1 MNRLRIPAVVAALA
15 ASCALG
21 ATFDAVAQR
30 GRDAGA
36 QALPAVDIPFE
47 TFTLDNGLRVVVS
60 TDRKAPVVA
69 VGVWYAV
76 GSRDEPA
83 GKTGFA
89 HLFEHLMFNGTE
101 NFNQEYFEPLQ
112 SVGATDMN
120 GTTWFDRTN
129 YFQTVPNTALDLALW
144 MESDRMGHLLGVVDQ
159 ARLDEQRGVVQ
170 NEKRQG
176 DNRPYGLVEYSM
188 LAGLFPAG
196 HPYSWST
203 IGSMQD
209 LDAASLEDVRAW
221 FRERYGAANAVLAIV
236 GDVDT
241 ATARRLVEKYFGDID
256 PGPPVARREAAVPIR
271 ASNTHD
277 TLRDRVPQ
285 ARIYRS
291 WAAPGLDKREAML
304 LSLAAD
310 VLGQGKSSRLYET
323 LVYEK
328 KIATDVVAY
337 LEQHELASMLAI
349 ELTLADGVS
358 VADGARELD
367 EQVELFLAGEPTS
380 AELDRVRMVS
390 YASFVRGIERV
401 GGRSGK
407 TVVLAEGWLYADD
420 PGFYRRELQW
430 MRDARPQDVAAAARE
445 WMRHGYHQV
454 DVVPFGNLS
463 AGAEHADRSKL
474 PAVDRTPELT
484 FPAIERATLSNGAKL
499 VVAQR
504 EGAPVVE
511 LLAQFG
517 GGFNSDLGGPLGLAS
532 FTTNMLEEGTATR
545 SALQIAAEAER
556 LGATLSAGATL
567 GTSDVR
573 VSALK
578 ASLAPTLA
586 LMADVIR
593 NPAFA
598 PAEIERVRNIW
609 LAQIAQEKAQ
619 PASLALRLMPRA
631 IYGAESPYG
640 TPLTGSGNEASIRD
654 LTRDD
659 LVRFHRERIRPDNV
673 TFFVVGDIDVAAA
686 TTELEAALR
695 GWSAPAEP
703 VRPIA
708 SVTAA
713 ERAAPRL
720 ILVDRPNAPQ
730 SLIYVGRATTPAA
743 APSALAQIAM
753 NTVFGGQ
760 FTARINMNLRE
771 DKHWSY
777 GVRSSFLD
785 APGPR
790 PWFISAPVQTDKT
803 VESVAELR
811 KEISELNGGR
821 PISAE
826 EFEFVRTQGIRALPG
841 SFETAANVL
850 SAIAGAASAGRPLD
864 WSATLAG
871 RYRALSLAE
880 ARAAAAEI
888 VKPEELVWVVV
899 GDRAQ
904 IEAGLRSLNVA
915 PLELWDEDGQ
925 PVT

>member
-1 MNRLRIPAVVAALA
+1 MKGLRIWVAVAAMT
-15 ASCALG
+15 ALG
-21 ATFDAVAQR
+21 TFAATAQR
-30 GRDAGA
+30 SRDAA
-36 QALPAVDIPFE
+36 AALPDVEIPYE

-89 HLFEHLMFNGTE
+89 HLFEHLMFNGSE

-176 DNRPYGLVEYSM
+176 DNRPYGLVEYSV

-209 LDAASLEDVRAW
+209 LDAASLEDVRSW

-236 GDVDT
+236 GDIDV
-241 ATARRLVEKYFGDID
+241 ARARTVVEKYFGDID

-291 WAAPGLDKREAML
+291 WAVPGLDKRDATL

-310 VLGQGKSSRLYET
+310 VLGGGKSSRLYEA
-323 LVYEK
+323 LVYDK

-337 LEQHELASMLAI
+337 LEDHELASMFSI
-349 ELTLADGVS
+349 ELTLADGVA
-358 VADGARELD
+358 VADGVRELD
-367 EQVELFLAGEPTS
+367 QQVAAFLASEPT
-380 AELDRVRMVS
+380 APELDRVRMVD

-401 GGRSGK
+401 GGRAGK

-420 PGFYRRELQW
+420 PGFYRRRLQW
-430 MRDARPQDVAAAARE
+430 MREARPQDVAGVARE
-445 WMRHGYHQV
+445 WLAHGYHQV
-454 DVVPFGNLS
+454 DVVPFGNLA

-484 FPAIERATLSNGAKL
+484 FPAIERATLSNGANV

-504 EGAPVVE
+504 EGAPLVE

-532 FTTNMLEEGTATR
+532 FTTSMLEEGTTTR
-545 SALQIAAEAER
+545 SSLEIAAEAER
-556 LGATLSAGATL
+556 LGAQLAASATL

-598 PAEIERVRNIW
+598 PAELERLRNIW

-631 IYGAESPYG
+631 IYGADSPYG
-640 TPLTGSGNEASIRD
+640 TPLTGSGNESSIRD
-654 LTRDD
+654 VTRDD
-659 LVRFHRERIRPDNV
+659 LVRFHRERLRPDNV
-673 TFFVVGDIDVAAA
+673 TFYVVGDIDLDGA
-686 TTELEAALR
+686 TAALETAFR
-695 GWSAPAEP
+695 GWSAPAGVP
-703 VRPIA
+703 ARPIA
-708 SVTAA
+708 PATAPA
-713 ERAAPRL
+713 RASPRL

-730 SLIYVGRATTPAA
+730 TLIFAGRATTPAA
-743 APSALAQIAM
+743 APTALAQITM

-803 VESVAELR
+803 AESVAELR
-811 KEISELNGGR
+811 KEIADVTGAR

-850 SAIAGAASAGRPLD
+850 SSIANAASAGRPLD
-864 WSATLAG
+864 WSATLAA

-888 VKPEELVWVVV
+888 VKPNELVWMVV
-899 GDRAQ
+899 GDRAK
-904 IEAGLRSLNVA
+904 IEAGLRALDIA
-915 PLELWDEDGQ
+915 PLEIWDEDGR

>member
-1 MNRLRIPAVVAALA
+1 MKWLRIWAAAAAVTAFCT
-15 ASCALG
+15 CA
-21 ATFDAVAQR
+21 TAQR
-30 GRDAGA
+30 SRDAGA
-36 QALPAVDIPFE
+36 SLPDVDIPFD
-47 TFTLDNGLRVVVS
+47 TFTLANGLRVVVS

-69 VGVWYAV
+69 VGIWYAV
-76 GSRDEPA
+76 GSRDEPT

-101 NFNQEYFEPLQ
+101 NFNNEYFEPLQ
-112 SVGATDMN
+112 AVGATDMN

-144 MESDRMGHLLGVVDQ
+144 MESDRMGHLLGVIDQ

-176 DNRPYGLVEYSM
+176 DNQPYGLVEYSM

-209 LDAASLEDVRAW
+209 LNAASLDDVKTW
-221 FRERYGAANAVLAIV
+221 FREHYGAANGVLAIV
-236 GDVDT
+236 GDIDV
-241 ATARRLVEKYFGDID
+241 ATARAQVEKYFGDID

-291 WAAPGLDKREAML
+291 WAVPGVDTRDATV
-304 LSLAAD
+304 LSLAAE
-310 VLGQGKSSRLYET
+310 VLGQGKSSRLYKS
-323 LVYEK
+323 LVYDK
-328 KIATDVVAY
+328 KIATDVNAY
-337 LEQHELASMLAI
+337 VEEHELASMLAI

-358 VADGARELD
+358 AVDGARELD
-367 EQVELFLAGEPTS
+367 AQVAQFLSVGPTT
-380 AELDRVRMVS
+380 AELDRVRMVD

-401 GGRSGK
+401 GGRGGK

-430 MRDARPQDVAAAARE
+430 MREARPQDVAGVARE
-445 WMRHGYHQV
+445 WMGHGYHQV
-454 DVVPFGNLS
+454 DVVPFGNLA
-463 AGAEHADRSKL
+463 AGAVHADRSKL
-474 PAVDRTPELT
+474 PTVDRTPELT

-504 EGAPVVE
+504 AGAPLVE

-532 FTTNMLEEGTATR
+532 FTTSMLDEGTTTR
-545 SALQIAAEAER
+545 SALDIAAEAER
-556 LGATLSAGATL
+556 LGAQLSASATL
-567 GTSDVR
+567 GTSNVR

-578 ASLAPTLA
+578 GSLTPTLA

-593 NPAFA
+593 NPGFA
-598 PAEIERVRNIW
+598 PDELERVRNIW
-609 LAQIAQEKAQ
+609 LAQIQQEKAD
-619 PASLALRLMPRA
+619 PSSLALRLMPRA
-631 IYGAESPYG
+631 IYGADSSYG
-640 TPLTGSGNEASIRD
+640 TPLTGSGDQASITR

-659 LVRFHRERIRPDNV
+659 LVRFHRAHVRPDNV
-673 TFFVVGDIDVAAA
+673 TFYVVGDIDLAAA
-686 TTELEAALR
+686 TTALEAAFR

-703 VRPIA
+703 VPPIA
-708 SVTAA
+708 SVAA
-713 ERAAPRL
+713 AARAAPRL
-720 ILVDRPNAPQ
+720 ILVDRPNAQQ

-743 APSALAQIAM
+743 APTALAQIAM
-753 NTVFGGQ
+753 NSAFGGL
-760 FTARINMNLRE
+760 FTSRLNMNLRE

-777 GVRSSFLD
+777 GVRSSFVE

-803 VESVAELR
+803 IESVAELR
-811 KEISELNGGR
+811 REVTEVNGAR
-821 PISAE
+821 PISSE
-826 EFEFVRTQGIRALPG
+826 EFERVRTQAVRALPG

-850 SAIAGAASAGRPLD
+850 TAISGAASAGRPLD

-871 RYRALSLAE
+871 RYRALSLTE
-880 ARAAAAEI
+880 ARAAATEI
-888 VKPEELVWVVV
+888 VKPSELVWVVV
-899 GDRAQ
+899 GDRAKV
-904 IEAGLRSLNVA
+904 ETGLRGLNIA
-915 PLELWDEDGQ
+915 PLEIWDEDGQ
-925 PVT
+925 AAK